1 MNRPQNPG
9 RRELLALA
17 AAAPIALGVAPRAE
31 ASSATPPPVSVAPA
45 DPRFK
50 PLAFDP
56 AKLKGLSER
65 LIRSHWEN
73 NYGGSVK
80 ALAATRKYL
89 ADALANP
96 DMPPYLYNELK
107 REHLLRTGSVVL
119 HEHYFDN
126 LGGDGRP
133 DADTRKII
141 GDAFGSFDRWEMEF
155 RRMGLGL
162 GGGSGWVMLGYN
174 THLHQFENYWMADHA
189 HAPAATLPILVL
201 DMYEHAYHMDYGAV
215 AAKYVDAFFENI
227 QWDVVAQRLAN
238 MRPDAESA

>member
-1 MNRPQNPG
+1 MHHPSDPG
-9 RRELLALA
+9 RRELLALV
-17 AAAPIALGVAPRAE
+17 AAAPLALGVTKGAE
-31 ASSATPPPVSVAPA
+31 ASSAMPSSALNAPA
-45 DPRFK
+45 DVRPK

-56 AKLKGLSER
+56 ATLKGLSDR

-80 ALAATRKYL
+80 ALAATRKHL
-89 ADALANP
+89 TDALANP
-96 DMPPYLYNELK
+96 EMPPYLYNQMK

-133 DADTRKII
+133 DTDTRQII
-141 GDAFGSFDRWEMEF
+141 GDAFGSFDRWETEF

-162 GGGSGWVMLGYN
+162 GGGSGWVVLGYN
-174 THLHQFENYWMADHA
+174 THLQQFENYWMADHA

-201 DMYEHAYHMDYGAV
+201 DMYEHAYHMDYGAA

-227 QWDVVAQRLAN
+227 QWDVVAQRLGQ
-238 MRPDAESA
+238 MRKS